1 MERKLVNW
9 INAME
14 LTPEYFRQTE
24 DFFISLIS
32 DSISTTLDNHK
43 YGLLPPLKGEQ
54 QSTLIDIQENVTGNV
69 EIRLRKCNAI
79 TNGGYLIRFNPAPE
93 DYIISNCLQDIVNSG
108 RNEWYIILFIDPYK
122 RIPTG
127 TPDPEEEP
135 LRHPDV
141 EPSVELLIMPFEAV
155 NSQKLNA
162 QQLIIGKIKKQGE
175 RYRIDENFV
184 PPCTHMISFSSLIN
198 YYNNFASFINNIEK
212 ASKEIIVKVRNK
224 ENPSQL
230 AFNIEMICR
239 NFMRYI
245 STIYF
250 SFRNNGLYWT
260 PIKMTECFSNLAH
273 IYYVSL
279 SFMSI
284 TEKEELLNYFHEWSE
299 ISPGIFEK
307 KIAEVLEMQYDHNNI
322 DHSMKLIY
330 DFLDIQA
337 QLWTRLSLLEY
348 IGQHKENII
357 VSDKRL
363 IDKNSQKGNWT
374 VLG

>member
-24 DFFISLIS
+24 DFFINLIS
-32 DSISTTLDNHK
+32 DSISTGLDSHK

-54 QSTLIDIQENVTGNV
+54 QSTLIDIQENITGNV

-93 DYIISNCLQDIVNSG
+93 DHIISNCLQDMANSG
-108 RNEWYIILFIDPYK
+108 KDEWYIILFIDPYK
-122 RIPTG
+122 RIPVG

-141 EPSVELLIMPFEAV
+141 EPSVELLIVPSETI
-155 NSQKLNA
+155 NSQKLNT
-162 QQLIIGKIKKQGE
+162 QQLIIGKIQKQGD
-175 RYRIDENFV
+175 RYKIDENFI
-184 PPCTHMISFSSLIN
+184 PPCTHMISYSSLIN

-239 NFMRYI
+239 NFMCYI

-250 SFRNNGLYWT
+250 SFRNNGLYWA

-284 TEKEELLNYFHEWSE
+284 AEKEELLNYFYEWSE

-307 KIAEVLEMQYDHNNI
+307 KLAEVLEMQYDHNNI
-322 DHSMKLIY
+322 DNSMKLIY
-330 DFLDIQA
+330 DFLDVQA
-337 QLWTRLSLLEY
+337 QLWTKLSLLEY
-348 IGQHKENII
+348 IGQHKDNII

-363 IDKNSQKGNWT
+363 IDSNRQKGNWT

>member
-9 INAME
+9 INAMG
-14 LTPEYFRQTE
+14 LTPDYFRQTE
-24 DFFISLIS
+24 DYFIALIS
-32 DSISTTLDNHK
+32 DSISTGLDSHK

-93 DYIISNCLQDIVNSG
+93 DYIISNCLQDMVNSG
-108 RNEWYIILFIDPYK
+108 KNEWYIILFIDPYK
-122 RIPTG
+122 RIPVG
-127 TPDPEEEP
+127 IPDPEEEP

-141 EPSVELLIMPFEAV
+141 EPSVELLVMPFEAI

-162 QQLIIGKIKKQGE
+162 RQLIIGKIQKQGE
-175 RYRIDENFV
+175 RYKIDEHFI
-184 PPCTHMISFSSLIN
+184 PPCTNMISYSSLIN
-198 YYNNFASFINNIEK
+198 YYNSFASFINNIEK

-224 ENPSQL
+224 QNAGQL

-239 NFMRYI
+239 NFMSYI

-260 PIKMTECFSNLAH
+260 PIKMAECFSNLAH

-284 TEKEELLNYFHEWSE
+284 AEKEELLNYFHEWSE

-307 KIAEVLEMQYDHNNI
+307 KLIEVLEMQYDHNNI
-322 DHSMKLIY
+322 NISMKLIY

-363 IDKNSQKGNWT
+363 SDNNIQKGNWT

>member
-9 INAME
+9 INAMG
-14 LTPEYFRQTE
+14 LTPDYFRQTE
-24 DFFISLIS
+24 DFFIALIS
-32 DSISTTLDNHK
+32 DSISTGLDSHK

-93 DYIISNCLQDIVNSG
+93 DYIISNCLQDMVNSG
-108 RNEWYIILFIDPYK
+108 KNEWYIILFIDPYK
-122 RIPTG
+122 RIPVG
-127 TPDPEEEP
+127 IPDPEEEP

-141 EPSVELLIMPFEAV
+141 EPSVELLIMPFEAI

-162 QQLIIGKIKKQGE
+162 QQLIIGKIQKQGE
-175 RYRIDENFV
+175 RYKIDEHFI
-184 PPCTHMISFSSLIN
+184 PPCTNMISYSSLIN
-198 YYNNFASFINNIEK
+198 YYNSFASFINNIEK

-224 ENPSQL
+224 ENAGQL

-239 NFMRYI
+239 NFMTYI

-260 PIKMTECFSNLAH
+260 PLKMAECISNLAH

-284 TEKEELLNYFHEWSE
+284 AEKEELLNYFHEWSE

-307 KIAEVLEMQYDHNNI
+307 KLTEVLEMQYDHNNI
-322 DHSMKLIY
+322 NIPMKLIY

-363 IDKNSQKGNWT
+363 SDNNIQKGNWT